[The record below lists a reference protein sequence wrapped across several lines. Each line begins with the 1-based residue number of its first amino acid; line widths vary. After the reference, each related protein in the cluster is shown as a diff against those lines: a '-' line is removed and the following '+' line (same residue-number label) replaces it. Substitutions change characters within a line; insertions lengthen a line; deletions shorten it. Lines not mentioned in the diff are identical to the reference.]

1 MEGRHRQGAAGAG
14 GAALGPGSLVYL
26 PTPKSLAAASGL
38 DPEQVPRPCAA
49 WLTDQPASSG
59 LGSDPRALGKRP
71 VPEGRSTAPRHHGG
85 GQALP
90 VPPPSGT
97 RESHTEAATVPWT
110 PGPRPPTAQ
119 PGSTSRMRLA
129 PGGSASG
136 LGSDVPAGTPMT
148 TPPRA
153 RPGPPDPGGGLVPGS
168 EPRAAGC
175 LTPGA
180 GLAGRTRGRS
190 AATEAAALG
199 PRPAGRAPCRPW
211 SHVLC
216 PPCDGVSRHGA
227 VACPALDPGPVQRCG
242 WLRTPEA
249 VSTAHP
255 VSAARPLPWG
265 GLAQVLGAGI
275 RNIRSLGSMR
285 GPNHRHQEGLLF
297 EEAGQGRSR
306 SLRV

>member
-1 MEGRHRQGAAGAG
+1 MPAHGTARLDAPRAAGPRWLCFWPRLRCPLRDAHDHASESETR
-14 GAALGPGSLVYL
+14 AA
-26 PTPKSLAAASGL
+26 
-38 DPEQVPRPCAA
+38 D
-49 WLTDQPASSG
+49 
-59 LGSDPRALGKRP
+59 
-71 VPEGRSTAPRHHGG
+71 
-85 GQALP
+85 
-90 VPPPSGT
+90 
-97 RESHTEAATVPWT
+97 
-110 PGPRPPTAQ
+110 
-119 PGSTSRMRLA
+119 
-129 PGGSASG
+129 PGGS
-136 LGSDVPAGTPMT
+136 
-148 TPPRA
+148 
-153 RPGPPDPGGGLVPGS
+153 LVPGS

-211 SHVLC
+211 NHVLC

-255 VSAARPLPWG
+255 VSAALPLPWG

-275 RNIRSLGSMR
+275 RNTRSLGSMR

-306 SLRV
+306 TLRV